1 MRSFKKYKVLYVM
14 MLPAIAYYILFHY
27 VPMYGAV
34 LAFKDFQLMKGIW
47 NSPWIGMYHF
57 MYAFSDP
64 VFLQVLKNTII
75 ISFYKLIFGF
85 PVPVV
90 FALLLNEVA
99 SAKFKKLA
107 QTISY
112 LPHFISWV
120 VMAGIFVSIL
130 SIDGFVN
137 SVIKLFGMDPVLF
150 MGNEQYFRLILVLTE
165 IYKSFGWGAIVYFA
179 AISGINGE
187 LYEAAIIDGA
197 GRFKRV
203 IYITIP
209 MLAPVMAILLILSMA
224 GILDAGFDQ
233 IFNMYSVNVYRV
245 SDIIDT
251 YVYRKGMVEMKYSY
265 ATAVGLFKSVVA
277 LIMIVTVNQVIKT
290 MGGKE
295 HALW

>member
-1 MRSFKKYKVLYVM
+1 M

-34 LAFKDFQLMKGIW
+34 LAFKDFQLLKGIW
-47 NSPWIGMYHF
+47 NSPWIGMHHF

-64 VFLQVLKNTII
+64 VFMQVLKNTII

-120 VMAGIFVSIL
+120 VMAGIFMSIL
-130 SIDGFVN
+130 SIDGLVN

>member
-47 NSPWIGMYHF
+47 NSPWIGMHHF
-57 MYAFSDP
+57 MYAFSDQ

-85 PVPVV
+85 PVPVL

-120 VMAGIFVSIL
+120 VMAGIFMSIL
-130 SIDGFVN
+130 SIDGLVN
-137 SVIKLFGMDPVLF
+137 SVIKLLGMDPVLF